1 MSFLGNSDLGDTLPL
16 FRRISGLISTVAT
29 WIGGLSGPASNAEDP
44 SCRHLA
50 GLNKTPPLVR
60 GVVVRSG
67 LGSYDC
73 EVEIR
78 TNVTV
83 VCSMLAPMVNDLTGV
98 SQACM
103 PVPGSSVL
111 VYVERAGLQGITTGR
126 GVILG
131 VLPDNGVSGLSTKGE
146 SGAKSAEDLDY
157 PEGGVTRDTE
167 SGPDAIAR
175 DVTYSGRDYY
185 QNGRIRDLVPGEY
198 ALTSH
203 AGAGVVIGALSTT
216 IKGSEL
222 ASVRCSAL
230 DDQVRITSGHFRH
243 IHAAG
248 SDEIFKDAGFITV
261 ESSVTMYAP
270 ERLGVKSWDASPFNC
285 SPVPSAGSTA
295 RHSGIEPQVKAQ
307 TSKKRLY
314 RYSGYLGDIVNVFV
328 ANPDPAKDTEDML
341 SSSNDQGL
349 YHAHVDASGRMQV
362 RSAGGIMLER
372 YDRIPIPKRNRYAWD
387 PAGDKD
393 GGSGVK
399 DKPGYKLD
407 KEHPMS
413 VGLILGDMAAWW
425 NQQAYAR
432 FRQFD
437 KDFTVPDQQHMT
449 CPDDEYDKL
458 GNGKEDFK
466 EYDTRHSYI
475 SLTPNGGIVLRD
487 AWGSEIIMADGRI
500 TFNAAANIEI
510 RSGSSVVV
518 LGGDD
523 VVAKAYNSV
532 DISATN
538 KDVRIKADGN
548 LQMVSMKRGV
558 LVQSKAVSDGSPD
571 WKKVGEDL
579 ESSGIVLK
587 ADKSTVTVTGMKASI
602 QGTSQVGISSF
613 DDKGKPSGE
622 VVLAGARVSSVA
634 SDSIVSAVSDS
645 NGTSGVYVS
654 SANAFICGPSVLAV
668 GGSDVSDVAGNRM
681 MLGLPVDVGDLYGS
695 TSYIF
700 KDKARRYI
708 KTLTWLNPYPPAV
721 VSSIDFRFRNTE
733 QYGTKENN
741 GLSPGQFTVYEP
753 SWAMM
758 AEKRDWLKAF
768 KPRGWTELPDSND
781 GYPWPGKDAMTGR
794 CYVKFVEKNI
804 IENGTEK
811 PQNGEA
817 DLTQEGFSSYH
828 IRTAK

>member
-1 MSFLGNSDLGDTLPL
+1 MSFLSNSDLGDALPL
-16 FRRISGLISTVAT
+16 FRRISGLVSTVAS
-29 WIGGLSGPASNAEDP
+29 WIGGLSGPASSAEDP
-44 SCRHLA
+44 TCRHLA
-50 GLNKTPPLVR
+50 GLNKTPLLMR

-78 TNVTV
+78 TNVTI
-83 VCSMLAPMVNDLTGV
+83 VCSMLVSMVNDLTGV

-103 PVPGSSVL
+103 PVPGSHVL
-111 VYVERAGLQGITTGR
+111 VYVEQVGLQGVFSGR

-131 VLPDNGVSGLSTKGE
+131 VVPDNGTCGTSASGK
-146 SGAKSAEDLDY
+146 SGASALQDLDY
-157 PEGGVTRDTE
+157 PEGGVSIDTE
-167 SGPDAIAR
+167 SGPDAIAKDANYGQRGNYQDGRLR
-175 DVTYSGRDYY
+175 D
-185 QNGRIRDLVPGEY
+185 IVPGEY

-203 AGAGVVIGALSTT
+203 AGSGLVLGALSTT
-216 IKGSEL
+216 VKGSEL
-222 ASVRCSAL
+222 SSIRCSSL
-230 DDQVRITSGHFRH
+230 DDQVRVTSGHFRH

-270 ERLGVKSWDASPFNC
+270 ERLGVKDWESTPFKC
-285 SPVPSAGSTA
+285 SPVDDASSKEQ
-295 RHSGIEPQVKAQ
+295 HSGVEPVIGMQ
-307 TSKKRLY
+307 TAKKRLY
-314 RYSGYLGDIVNVFV
+314 RYSGYLGDIINVFV
-328 ANPDPAKDTEDML
+328 ANPDPNKDIEDML
-341 SSSNDQGL
+341 SASNDQGL
-349 YHAHVDASGRMQV
+349 YHAHVDTAGRMQI

-387 PAGDKD
+387 PAGNKD
-393 GGSGVK
+393 GGSGIA

-407 KEHPMS
+407 KEHPMG
-413 VGLILGDMAAWW
+413 VGLVLGDMAAWW

-437 KDFTVPDQQHMT
+437 KDFTVPDQQRMV
-449 CPDDEYDKL
+449 CPNDEYDKL
-458 GNGKEDFK
+458 GKGKENFK

-558 LVQSKAVSDGSPD
+558 LVQSKAVSDGKPD

-587 ADKSTVTVTGMKASI
+587 ADNSTVTVTGMKASI

-622 VVLAGARVSSVA
+622 VILAGVRVSSVA

-645 NGTSGVYVS
+645 GGTSGVYVS
-654 SANAFICGPSVLAV
+654 SATAFICGPSVLAI
-668 GGSDVSDVAGNRM
+668 GASGASDVAGNKM
-681 MLGLPVDVGDLYGS
+681 MLGIPVDAGDMYAS

-700 KDKARRYI
+700 KDEAQRYI
-708 KTLTWLNPYPPAV
+708 KTLTWLNPYPPSV

-733 QYGTKENN
+733 QYGTRENN
-741 GLSPGQFTVYEP
+741 GLSAGQFTVYEP

-758 AEKRDWLKAF
+758 AERRNWLKAF
-768 KPRGWTELPDSND
+768 KPRGWKELPDAGD
-781 GYPWPGKDAMTGR
+781 GYPWPGKEAMSGR
-794 CYVKFVEKNI
+794 SYVKFEEKNI

-811 PQNGEA
+811 PENGEA